1 MEINYSLGLIR
12 TDLKSLEDG
21 AVEANL
27 SYFKTVFIEGLPS
40 ILIRRICAPFGRE
53 VEGSIPWAFSSYPAS
68 GMINHRN
75 KSK

>member
-1 MEINYSLGLIR
+1 MEINFSLGLIR

-40 ILIRRICAPFGRE
+40 ILIHTHLTCAPFGRE
-53 VEGSIPWAFSSYPAS
+53 VEGSIP
-68 GMINHRN
+68 
-75 KSK
+75 